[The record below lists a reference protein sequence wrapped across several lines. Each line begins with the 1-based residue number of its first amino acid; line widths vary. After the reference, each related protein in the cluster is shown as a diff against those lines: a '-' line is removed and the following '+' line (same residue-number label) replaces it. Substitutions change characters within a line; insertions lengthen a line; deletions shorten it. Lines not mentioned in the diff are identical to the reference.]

1 MLFVDVGFKK
11 LSKTPKMK
19 INPFSNSSI
28 ILLSVSIMLFNFSFS
43 LQAQTKLSRE
53 KATSL
58 IKEKIKPEVALY
70 TYGTVSK
77 LPKFQY
83 DEETPLLEGAGL
95 IKVKFLRD
103 LPHYSDI
110 QGQKVLISSEVL
122 YEVSL
127 TEEGRKYLIKEQS
140 LKSDDPE
147 SHVLKGTFKLSDIEF
162 KGIVYM
168 QDVPQ
173 KGGAIV
179 KFKISR
185 KKTPFWILNT
195 TPTSRALNR
204 SFEADDQEISVLI
217 RKTDAGWIL

>member
-1 MLFVDVGFKK
+1 MNNNHFLK
-11 LSKTPKMK
+11 SK
-19 INPFSNSSI
+19 I
-28 ILLSVSIMLFNFSFS
+28 ILLSVAIILFNFPFS
-43 LQAQTKLSRE
+43 LHAQTKLSRE

-58 IKEKIKPEVALY
+58 IKEKIRPELAEYNYGIVA
-70 TYGTVSK
+70 K

-83 DEETPLLEGAGL
+83 DEETPLLEKAGL
-95 IKVKFLRD
+95 IKVNFIKD

-110 QGQKVLISSEVL
+110 QGQKVLVSSDML
-122 YEVSL
+122 YEVLL

-140 LKSDDPE
+140 LKSNDPE
-147 SHVLKGTFKLSDIEF
+147 NVVKGTFKLSDMEF
-162 KGIVYM
+162 KGIVYI
-168 QDVPQ
+168 QDMPQ

-204 SFEADDQEISVLI
+204 SFEADEQEVSVLI

>member
-1 MLFVDVGFKK
+1 MNNNHP
-11 LSKTPKMK
+11 SKVK
-19 INPFSNSSI
+19 I
-28 ILLSVSIMLFNFSFS
+28 ILLSVGIMLANFSLS

-58 IKEKIKPEVALY
+58 IKEKIKPEVAQY

-147 SHVLKGTFKLSDIEF
+147 THVVKGTFKLSDMEF
-162 KGIVYM
+162 KGIVYI

-179 KFKISR
+179 KFKLFR

-195 TPTSRALNR
+195 SPTSRALNK
-204 SFEADDQEISVLI
+204 SFEADEQDVSVLI

>member
-1 MLFVDVGFKK
+1 MKNKHF
-11 LSKTPKMK
+11 SKST
-19 INPFSNSSI
+19 I
-28 ILLSVSIMLFNFSFS
+28 ILLSVGILLANFSLS

-58 IKEKIKPEVALY
+58 IKQKIKPEVASY
-70 TYGTVSK
+70 SYGLIAE
-77 LPKFQY
+77 LPNFQY
-83 DEETPLLEGAGL
+83 DEETPLLEKAGL
-95 IKVKFLRD
+95 IKVNFIKD

-110 QGQKVLISSEVL
+110 QGQKVLISSDML
-122 YEVSL
+122 YEVLL

-147 SHVLKGTFKLSDIEF
+147 THITKGVFKLADMEF
-162 KGIVYM
+162 KGIVYI
-168 QDVPQ
+168 QDMPQ